1 MTNVLAIDQGTS
13 GTKAIVADGA
23 GQVLAI
29 AEQPL
34 HPLYFDGGGVEQDPG
49 ALLDS
54 VLTTGRRAAA
64 EAAAHDA
71 QHRRGLHPALPG
83 RRPDRPRPRVRA
95 HRLLLRTRHRRRDPR
110 RLRLRHSLRGPAYA
124 RRLTAMASDAGAAL
138 QATATV
144 TGWAGDRTL
153 EITSPAGRRRTG
165 RWRGSPA

>member
-23 GQVLAI
+23 GQV
-29 AEQPL
+29 
-34 HPLYFDGGGVEQDPG
+34 
-49 ALLDS
+49 
-54 VLTTGRRAAA
+54 
-64 EAAAHDA
+64 
-71 QHRRGLHPALPG
+71 
-83 RRPDRPRPRVRA
+83 
-95 HRLLLRTRHRRRDPR
+95 LLRTRHRRRDPR